1 VAEKTTPSENCVIG
15 NALILGKT
23 FYLILP
29 QQRLSSNSPG
39 ERMSSVKQK
48 ITLWEFFQS
57 LGKTFM
63 LPVALLSF
71 CGIMLGIGSSL
82 SSHDVITLIPFLG
95 NPLLQL
101 VFTWMSKVG
110 SFAFSFL
117 PVMFAIAIPLGMAR
131 ENKGVAAFSGFVGFA
146 VMNLAVNF
154 WLTAKGILPTSDAAV
169 LKANNI
175 QSILGIQ
182 SIDTGIL
189 GAVIVGI
196 IVFYLHERFHTIRLP
211 DALAFFGGT
220 RFVPIITTLVM
231 GLAGLAI
238 PLIWPW
244 FAKAIAGLG
253 WVINSAGDFGPMIF
267 GTGERLL
274 LPFGL
279 QHILVAIIRFT
290 DAGGTMD
297 VCGHSVSGAL
307 TIFQAQLS
315 CPTSG
320 GFSESAT
327 RFLSQGKMPAFLGG
341 LPGAAL
347 AMYHCARPENR
358 HKIKGLLIS
367 GVVACVVGGTTEP
380 LEFLFLFVAPF
391 LYLIHAVLTGLGFTV
406 MAVLGVTIGNTD
418 GNVIDF
424 VVFGILHGLSTKWYW
439 VPVVAAVW
447 FAGYYL
453 IFRFAI
459 TRFNIKTPGREL
471 DTPLGEK
478 MSRGPVGKSGYNTPA
493 ILAALG
499 GIDNITS
506 LDNCLTRLRLSV
518 KDMSLVDDAALKAN
532 RVIGVVHLNQHNLQV
547 VIGPQVQSVKDEIAT
562 LMPQTSA

>member
-29 QQRLSSNSPG
+29 QQWLSSNSPG

-253 WVINSAGDFGPMIF
+253 WVINSAGEFGPMIF

-290 DAGGTMD
+290 DAGGTLD
-297 VCGHSVSGAL
+297 VCGKSVSGAL
-307 TIFQAQLS
+307 TIFQAQLA
-315 CPTSG
+315 CADTH
-320 GFSESAT
+320 GFAESAT

-380 LEFLFLFVAPF
+380 LEFLFLFVAPV
-391 LYLIHAVLTGLGFTV
+391 LYLIHALLTGLGFTV
-406 MAVLGVTIGNTD
+406 MAILGVTIGNTD

-424 VVFGILHGLSTKWYW
+424 FVFGVLHGLSTKWYW
-439 VPVVAAVW
+439 VPVIAAVW
-447 FAGYYL
+447 FVGYYA

-459 TRFNIKTPGREL
+459 SHFNIKTPGREVE
-471 DTPLGEK
+471 TNSVAQQV
-478 MSRGPVGKSGYNTPA
+478 SRASVGKSGFNTPA
-493 ILAALG
+493 ILSALG
-499 GIDNITS
+499 GVENIAS
-506 LDNCLTRLRLSV
+506 LDNCLTRLRLTV
-518 KDMSLVDDAALKAN
+518 VDMSKVDDAALKAN
-532 RVIGVVHLNQHNLQV
+532 GAIGVVHVNQTNLQV
-547 VIGPQVQSVKDEIAT
+547 VMGPQVQSVKDEMAHLMSAT
-562 LMPQTSA
+562 V

>member
-1 VAEKTTPSENCVIG
+1 
-15 NALILGKT
+15 
-23 FYLILP
+23 
-29 QQRLSSNSPG
+29 
-39 ERMSSVKQK
+39 MSTSRPKMS
-48 ITLWEFFQS
+48 LWEFFQS

-71 CGIMLGIGSSL
+71 CGILLGIGSSL
-82 SSHDVITLIPFLG
+82 SSHDVLTLIPLLDQ
-95 NPLLQL
+95 PLLQYL
-101 VFTWMSKVG
+101 FIWMAKVG
-110 SFAFSFL
+110 SFAFSYL

-131 ENKGVAAFSGFVGFA
+131 ENKGVAAFAGFVGFA
-146 VMNLAVNF
+146 VLNLSINF
-154 WLTAKGILPTSDAAV
+154 WLNINGILPTTDAAV
-169 LKANNI
+169 LKANNV
-175 QSILGIQ
+175 QNILGIQ

-189 GAVIVGI
+189 GAVVVGI
-196 IVFYLHERFHTIRLP
+196 VVFWLHERFHTIRLP

-231 GLAGLAI
+231 GLLGLVV
-238 PLIWPW
+238 PLIWPF
-244 FAKAIAGLG
+244 FARAITGLG
-253 WVINSAGDFGPMIF
+253 WMINSAGEFGPMIF

-307 TIFQAQLS
+307 TIFQAQLA
-315 CPTSG
+315 CPETH

-347 AMYHCARPENR
+347 AIYHCARPENR

-380 LEFLFLFVAPF
+380 IEFLFLFVAPV
-391 LYLIHAVLTGLGFTV
+391 LYLIHALLTGVGFTV
-406 MAVLGVTIGNTD
+406 MAILGVTIGNTD

-424 VVFGILHGLSTKWYW
+424 FVFGVLHGLSTKWYW
-439 VPVVAAVW
+439 VPVIAAIW
-447 FAGYYL
+447 FVGYYA

-459 TRFNIKTPGREL
+459 LRFNIKTPGREA
-471 DTPLGEK
+471 ESSSVEQQV
-478 MSRGPVGKSGYNTPA
+478 SRAGVGKSGYNTPA

-518 KDMSLVDDAALKAN
+518 ADMGKVDDAALKAN
-532 RVIGVVHLNQHNLQV
+532 GAIGVVHLNQSNLQV
-547 VIGPQVQSVKDEIAT
+547 VIGPQVQSVKDEMAH
-562 LMPQTSA
+562 LMSAAVS

>member
-1 VAEKTTPSENCVIG
+1 
-15 NALILGKT
+15 
-23 FYLILP
+23 
-29 QQRLSSNSPG
+29 
-39 ERMSSVKQK
+39 
-48 ITLWEFFQS
+48 
-57 LGKTFM
+57 
-63 LPVALLSF
+63 
-71 CGIMLGIGSSL
+71 
-82 SSHDVITLIPFLG
+82 
-95 NPLLQL
+95 
-101 VFTWMSKVG
+101 MSKVG

-117 PVMFAIAIPLGMAR
+117 PIMFCIAIPLGLAR
-131 ENKGVAAFSGFVGFA
+131 ENKGVAAFAGFVGYA

-154 WLTAKGILPTSDAAV
+154 WLTAKGILPTTDAAI

-189 GAVIVGI
+189 GAVIVGV
-196 IVFYLHERFHTIRLP
+196 IVFLLHERFHNVRLP

-231 GLAGLAI
+231 GLVGLVI
-238 PLIWPW
+238 PLIWPV
-244 FAKAIAGLG
+244 FAAGINALG
-253 WVINSAGDFGPMIF
+253 NMINSAGIFGPMIF

-279 QHILVAIIRFT
+279 HHILVALIRFT

-315 CPTSG
+315 CPTVH

-367 GVVACVVGGTTEP
+367 GVIACVIGGTTEP
-380 LEFLFLFVAPF
+380 LEFLFLFVAPV
-391 LYLIHAVLTGLGFTV
+391 LYLIHALLTGLGFTI

-418 GNVIDF
+418 GNIIDF
-424 VVFGILHGLSTKWYW
+424 VVFGILHGLATKWYL
-439 VPVVAAVW
+439 VPVVAAIW
-447 FAGYYL
+447 FVAYYV

-459 TRFNIKTPGREL
+459 TRFNIKTPGR
-471 DTPLGEK
+471 DIDNTTSAEK
-478 MSRGPVGKSGYNTPA
+478 AIAGQVGKSGYNVPA
-493 ILAALG
+493 MLAALG
-499 GIDNITS
+499 GADNIVS
-506 LDNCLTRLRLSV
+506 LDNCITRLRMSV
-518 KDMSLVDDAALKAN
+518 KDMSLVDSAALKNLRA
-532 RVIGVVHLNQHNLQV
+532 IGVVQLNQHNLQV
-547 VIGPQVQSVKDEIAT
+547 VIGPQVQSVKDEMAH
-562 LMPQTSA
+562 LMQTAQA

>member
-1 VAEKTTPSENCVIG
+1 
-15 NALILGKT
+15 
-23 FYLILP
+23 
-29 QQRLSSNSPG
+29 
-39 ERMSSVKQK
+39 MSAIKQK
-48 ITLWEFFQS
+48 ISVWEFFQS

-95 NPLLQL
+95 NHVLQL
-101 VFTWMSKVG
+101 IFTWMSKVG

-146 VMNLAVNF
+146 VMNLAINF
-154 WLTAKGILPTSDAAV
+154 WLTANGILPVTDAAV

-175 QSILGIQ
+175 QNIIGIQ

-231 GLAGLAI
+231 GLMGLTV

-244 FAKAIAGLG
+244 FAAAISGLG
-253 WVINSAGDFGPMIF
+253 WMINGAGDFGPMIF

-290 DAGGTMD
+290 DAGGTME
-297 VCGHSVSGAL
+297 VCGHTVSGAL

-320 GFSESAT
+320 GFAESAT

-380 LEFLFLFVAPF
+380 IEFLFLFVAPV
-391 LYLIHAVLTGLGFTV
+391 LYLIHALLTGLGFTI

-439 VPVVAAVW
+439 VPVIASLW

-459 TRFNIKTPGREL
+459 TRFNIKTPGREAE
-471 DTPLGEK
+471 THRETIEK
-478 MSRGPVGKSGYNTPA
+478 TFSSAGVGKSGYNAPA

-499 GIDNITS
+499 GVDNITS
-506 LDNCLTRLRLSV
+506 LDNCLTRLRLTV
-518 KDMSLVDDAALKAN
+518 NDMSKVDDATLKAH
-532 RVIGVVHLNQHNLQV
+532 RVIGVVHLNQHSLQV
-547 VIGPQVQSVKDEIAT
+547 VIGPQVQSVKDEIAS
-562 LMPQTSA
+562 LMQTASA

>member
-1 VAEKTTPSENCVIG
+1 MVANTT
-15 NALILGKT
+15 
-23 FYLILP
+23 
-29 QQRLSSNSPG
+29 
-39 ERMSSVKQK
+39 QK
-48 ITLWEFFQS
+48 ITLWEFFQN

-71 CGIMLGIGSSL
+71 CGILLGIGSSL
-82 SSHDVITLIPFLG
+82 SSHDVTTLLPALG
-95 NPLLQL
+95 HPILQL
-101 VFTWMSKVG
+101 LFTWMSKVG

-117 PVMFAIAIPLGMAR
+117 PVMFCIAIPLGLAR
-131 ENKGVAAFSGFVGFA
+131 ENKGVAAFAGFVGYA
-146 VMNLAVNF
+146 VMNLSVNF
-154 WLTAKGILPTSDAAV
+154 WLTAKGILPGADAAM

-175 QSILGIQ
+175 QNILGIP

-196 IVFYLHERFHTIRLP
+196 IVFLLHERFHTIRLP

-231 GLAGLAI
+231 GVLGLII
-238 PLIWPW
+238 PLIWPV
-244 FAKAIAGLG
+244 FAKGINGLG
-253 WVINSAGDFGPMIF
+253 YIINSAGDFGPMIF

-279 QHILVAIIRFT
+279 HHILVALIRFT

-307 TIFQAQLS
+307 TIFQAQLT
-315 CPTSG
+315 CPDSRG
-320 GFSESAT
+320 IAESAT

-367 GVVACVVGGTTEP
+367 GVIACVVGGTTEP
-380 LEFLFLFVAPF
+380 LEFLFLFVAPA
-391 LYLIHAVLTGLGFTV
+391 LYVIHALLTGLGFTL

-418 GNVIDF
+418 GNIIDF
-424 VVFGILHGLSTKWYW
+424 VVFGMLHGLATKWYL

-447 FAGYYL
+447 FAVYYA

-459 TRFNIKTPGREL
+459 TRFNIKTPGRDAEAP
-471 DTPLGEK
+471 TGAEK
-478 MSRGPVGKSGYNTPA
+478 IASAGKSGYNVPA
-493 ILAALG
+493 LLDALG
-499 GIDNITS
+499 GAENIVS
-506 LDNCLTRLRLSV
+506 LDNCITRLRLSV
-518 KDMSLVDDAALKAN
+518 KEMSRVDSAALKAN
-532 RVIGVVHLNQHNLQV
+532 RAIGVVQLNQHNLQV
-547 VIGPQVQSVKDEIAT
+547 VIGPQVQSVKDEMAR
-562 LMPQTSA
+562 LMKTVEA

>member
-1 VAEKTTPSENCVIG
+1 MTVD
-15 NALILGKT
+15 
-23 FYLILP
+23 
-29 QQRLSSNSPG
+29 
-39 ERMSSVKQK
+39 KQK
-48 ITLWEFFQS
+48 ISVWEFFQS

-82 SSHDVITLIPFLG
+82 ISHDVVTLLPWLG
-95 NPLLQL
+95 NPVLQL
-101 VFTWMSKVG
+101 IFTWMSKIG
-110 SFAFSFL
+110 SFAFSYL

-146 VMNLAVNF
+146 VLNLAINF
-154 WLTAKGILPTSDAAV
+154 WLTVKGILPSGDPLV
-169 LKANNI
+169 LKTHDIQNI
-175 QSILGIQ
+175 IGIQ

-231 GLAGLAI
+231 GLAGLVV

-244 FAKAIAGLG
+244 FAAAIRGLG
-253 WVINSAGDFGPMIF
+253 WVINGAGDFGPMIF

-290 DAGGTMD
+290 EAGGTMD
-297 VCGHSVSGAL
+297 VCGKSVSGAL

-315 CPTSG
+315 CPTSV

-367 GVVACVVGGTTEP
+367 GVVACMIGGTTEP
-380 LEFLFLFVAPF
+380 IEFLFLFVAPV
-391 LYLIHAVLTGLGFTV
+391 LYVIHALLTGLGFTL

-418 GNVIDF
+418 GNLIDF

-447 FAGYYL
+447 FAGYYM

-459 TRFNIKTPGREL
+459 IRFNISTPGREINTHCE
-471 DTPLGEK
+471 TPRKTSSAAGT
-478 MSRGPVGKSGYNTPA
+478 GYSGYDAPA

-499 GIDNITS
+499 GSTNITTI
-506 LDNCLTRLRLSV
+506 DNCLTRLRLTV
-518 KDMSLVDDAALKAN
+518 HDMTMVNDSELKSL
-532 RVIGVVHLNQHNLQV
+532 RVLGVVHLKQNSLQV
-547 VIGPQVQSVKDEIAT
+547 VIGPQVQSVKDEIVS
-562 LMPQTSA
+562 LMQKAPE